1 MSLASAENSSY
12 PKYLS
17 LGEKMR
23 KTMRHKCI
31 LWSKWAAV
39 GSNGFEEYIITWVSL
54 KSSKK
59 ERIKRDIK
67 CTHIL
72 STV

>member
-1 MSLASAENSSY
+1 
-12 PKYLS
+12 
-17 LGEKMR
+17 MR

-39 GSNGFEEYIITWVSL
+39 ESNGFEEYIITWVSL

-59 ERIKRDIK
+59 ERIKRYK
-67 CTHIL
+67 MYTHSLYCITQGRTL
-72 STV
+72 LNVM

>member
-1 MSLASAENSSY
+1 MNE
-12 PKYLS
+12 
-17 LGEKMR
+17 
-23 KTMRHKCI
+23 KCI

-39 GSNGFEEYIITWVSL
+39 GSNGFEEYIITWISL

-67 CTHIL
+67 CAQIL

>member
-1 MSLASAENSSY
+1 
-12 PKYLS
+12 
-17 LGEKMR
+17 MR